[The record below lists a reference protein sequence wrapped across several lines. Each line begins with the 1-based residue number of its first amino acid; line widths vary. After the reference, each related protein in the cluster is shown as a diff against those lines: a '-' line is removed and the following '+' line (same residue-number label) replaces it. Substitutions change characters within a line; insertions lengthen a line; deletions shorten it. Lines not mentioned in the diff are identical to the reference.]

1 MIGKTIGKYRFLEEL
16 GRGPLGTVYKA
27 TDETLDREV
36 AVKVLNPEL
45 TNSELMKHFQTEA
58 TTLARLHHSDIATI
72 HEIQRTDTDLLMVM
86 ELVKGETLEHL
97 SERCGPLP
105 PERAAYL
112 VAQVLGALEHAHTV
126 GVVHRDLTPA
136 SVMVTEHGGIKV
148 LDFGMARVAAADQ
161 ATSDGFVLGPPS
173 YMSPERLAG
182 GEVDGRADLYS
193 AGVIFYRLLT
203 GHVPFE
209 SATPLEMV
217 QKQLSG
223 VPTPLQ
229 IYRQDLPGWCQA
241 IVDRAIARVVD
252 DRFPTAEAFRTT
264 LNAAIG
270 EATEATGVY
279 AVVDASGWADPD
291 DLTTAAPVPVTVT
304 APSAFADAPTVATWT
319 PAPANASS
327 TVTPLVPTP
336 PPGPVLS
343 TPPVAPVPTGTTVVL
358 KRNQF
363 AVVGALL
370 LALVVGVIVLAV
382 IAFRRPAMVIMAP
395 SQTAT
400 DAPASTT
407 SSASASGTA
416 SADAPATSATAT
428 NPAPPSTPTPPP
440 LEIAPPPLVLPPAA
454 SAAAPAPSKAP
465 AKSASSSPA
474 APTPAA
480 PVAPARAALVTTP
493 FRFDAHAVVTDGDK
507 RRERDA
513 TVVVA
518 EGVVTVTE
526 KQKNGKALY
535 AVPVDDVVGVTYSNS
550 RQPLWNSPNGPA
562 EAMKVEG
569 GALGFLKGG
578 RNWFGLQTKD
588 SLLVLRID
596 DDLVS
601 RVTVGLQER
610 TGLTLQR
617 LVEPKD

>member
-45 TNSELMKHFQTEA
+45 GNTELMNHFQTEA

-72 HEIQRTDTDLLMVM
+72 HEIQRTDDDLLMVM
-86 ELVKGETLEHL
+86 EFVNGETLEHL
-97 SERCGPLP
+97 SHRCGPLP

-112 VAQVLGALEHAHTV
+112 VAQVLGALEHAHSV

-136 SVMVTEHGGIKV
+136 SIMVTEQGGIKV
-148 LDFGMARVAAADQ
+148 MDFGMASVAAADQ
-161 ATSDGFVLGPPS
+161 ATSGGFALGPPS
-173 YMSPERLAG
+173 YMSPEKLAG
-182 GEVDGRADLYS
+182 GEIDGRTDLYS

-209 SATPLEMV
+209 AATPLEMV
-217 QKQLSG
+217 EKQLSG
-223 VPTPLQ
+223 APTSLQ
-229 IYRQDLPGWCQA
+229 TYRQDLPGWCQA
-241 IVDRAIARVVD
+241 IVDRAIARVAD
-252 DRFPTAEAFRTT
+252 DRFPTAEVFRST
-264 LNAAIG
+264 LNAAIA

-279 AVVDASGWADPD
+279 AVVDAAASADPND
-291 DLTTAAPVPVTVT
+291 VTMVAP
-304 APSAFADAPTVATWT
+304 APANLDVHSSFSDAPTIATWT
-319 PAPANASS
+319 PSPATASS
-327 TVTPLVPTP
+327 TAVTRLAPTP
-336 PPGPVLS
+336 PAAPIVS
-343 TPPVAPVPTGTTVVL
+343 TPARATPAPTGTTVVI

-363 AVVGALL
+363 AIVGGLL
-370 LALVVGVIVLAV
+370 LALVIGVIVLAV
-382 IAFRRPAMVIMAP
+382 IAFRRPETVIMAP
-395 SQTAT
+395 AQTAGT
-400 DAPASTT
+400 NAPAPSTSPSNGPGDPGSAASST
-407 SSASASGTA
+407 SNT
-416 SADAPATSATAT
+416 T
-428 NPAPPSTPTPPP
+428 PPSTPTPPP
-440 LEIAPPPLVLPPAA
+440 LAIAPPPLVLPSEPPAA
-454 SAAAPAPSKAP
+454 APAKAPPKPSSAAAPP
-465 AKSASSSPA
+465 A
-474 APTPAA
+474 TAA

-518 EGVVTVTE
+518 DGVVTVSGKE
-526 KQKNGKALY
+526 KNAKPLY
-535 AVPVDDVVGVTYSNS
+535 AVPIDDVVGVTYSNS

-569 GALGFLKGG
+569 GAFGFLKGG

-588 SLLVLRID
+588 SLLVLRVD
-596 DDLVS
+596 DDLVG
-601 RVTVGLQER
+601 RVTAGLQER

>member
-27 TDETLDREV
+27 ADETLDREV

-45 TNSELMKHFQTEA
+45 SNSELMKHFQTEA

-97 SERCGPLP
+97 SQRCGPLP
-105 PERAAYL
+105 AERAAYL

-126 GVVHRDLTPA
+126 GVVHRDLTTA
-136 SVMVTEHGGIKV
+136 SVMVTEHGAVKV
-148 LDFGMARVAAADQ
+148 MDFGMARVAAADQ
-161 ATSDGFVLGPPS
+161 ATSDGIALGPPS

-182 GEVDGRADLYS
+182 GEVDGRTDVYS

-209 SATPLEMV
+209 AATPLEMV

-223 VPTPLQ
+223 APAPLKT
-229 IYRQDLPGWCQA
+229 YRQDLPGWCQA

-252 DRFPTAEAFRTT
+252 DRFPTAEAFRST
-264 LNAAIG
+264 LNAAII
-270 EATEATGVY
+270 EATEVTGLY
-279 AVVDASGWADPD
+279 AVVDASGSSDPN
-291 DLTTAAPVPVTVT
+291 DLTMAAPVPATVA
-304 APSAFADAPTVATWT
+304 APIPFSDAPTVAMST
-319 PAPANASS
+319 PAPATASS
-327 TVTPLVPTP
+327 TAVTQVAPTP
-336 PPGPVLS
+336 PAAPIVS
-343 TPPVAPVPTGTTVVL
+343 TVAAPVPTGTTVII

-363 AVVGALL
+363 VVVGGLL

-382 IAFRRPAMVIMAP
+382 VAFRRPATVIMAP
-395 SQTAT
+395 APTAT
-400 DAPASTT
+400 ATIPAPAPTSAPASN
-407 SSASASGTA
+407 A
-416 SADAPATSATAT
+416 SADPASTSAVST

-440 LEIAPPPLVLPPAA
+440 LEIAPPALVLPPAV
-454 SAAAPAPSKAP
+454 SGAAPAKAP
-465 AKSASSSPA
+465 AKSPSALPA
-474 APTPAA
+474 APASGAPA
-480 PVAPARAALVTTP
+480 APARAALVTTP
-493 FRFDAHAVVTDGDK
+493 LRFDAHAVITDGDK

-518 EGVVTVTE
+518 SGVVTVTE
-526 KQKNGKALY
+526 KEKNGKALY
-535 AVPVDDVVGVTYSNS
+535 AVPIDDVVGMTYSNS
-550 RQPLWNSPNGPA
+550 RQPLWNSPSGPA

-569 GALGFLKGG
+569 GTFGFLKGG

-588 SLLVLRID
+588 SLLVLRVD
-596 DDLVS
+596 DELVG
-601 RVTVGLQER
+601 RVTAGLQER